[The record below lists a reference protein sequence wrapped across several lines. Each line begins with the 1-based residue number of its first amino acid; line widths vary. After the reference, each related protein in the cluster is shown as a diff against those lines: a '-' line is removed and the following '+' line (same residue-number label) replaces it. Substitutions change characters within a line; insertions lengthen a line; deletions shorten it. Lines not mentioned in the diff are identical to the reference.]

1 MTSFVDDNPYAQ
13 PRLVQGYPTLAQHM
27 SSTPEISI
35 FKRFETLNRQN
46 LLYLQAELTS
56 LEKQLRNF
64 EAESTKCDESDPRSQ
79 YSRDWEWMTMTD
91 ERSTFN
97 PQWKLFLRIRGVLKE
112 YSKHSTCTSIVEWV
126 SHRSPDETL
135 LQQATI
141 TSIPKP
147 ETYNLNYLQ
156 SWLSRPSCGNFP
168 IIGPDHTIWKET
180 PPQDLLSLQSPT
192 NSDPFSRWAITSFI
206 PTYHR
211 LLGHHFR
218 DPDPESQ
225 TEYIEYNSTKIARVA
240 SFISTIVAV
249 VMLIAPVAVLWKISS
264 IKARLGTMAGFTVV
278 FSLLMAGLTSAKRS
292 DIFAATAAWVY
303 YLIIKLIC
311 WQEKVCGCASR
322 FYKFEYLFKLTIGG
336 EFPNWPTYIV
346 DGQGSL
352 LLETSP
358 SSLYLMSKNESKGLE
373 NFWR

>member
-1 MTSFVDDNPYAQ
+1 MTSFVDDNANAQ

-27 SSTPEISI
+27 SGTPEISI

-56 LEKQLRNF
+56 LEKKLRNL
-64 EAESTKCDESDPRSQ
+64 EAESTKCDDGGPRSQ
-79 YSRDWEWMTMTD
+79 YSRDWEWMTMID
-91 ERSTFN
+91 EKSTPN
-97 PQWKLFLRIRGVLKE
+97 PQWQLFLRIRAVLKE
-112 YSKHSTCTSIVEWV
+112 YSKHLTCTSIVKRV

-135 LQQATI
+135 LQQAAI
-141 TSIPKP
+141 TSLPKP

-180 PPQDLLSLQSPT
+180 PPRDLLSFQNPT

-240 SFISTIVAV
+240 SFISTILAA

-264 IKARLGTMAGFTVV
+264 AKARLGTMAGFTVV
-278 FSLLMAGLTSAKRS
+278 FSLLVAGLTSAKRS
-292 DIFAATAAWVY
+292 DIFAATAA
-303 YLIIKLIC
+303 
-311 WQEKVCGCASR
+311 
-322 FYKFEYLFKLTIGG
+322 
-336 EFPNWPTYIV
+336 
-346 DGQGSL
+346 
-352 LLETSP
+352 
-358 SSLYLMSKNESKGLE
+358 
-373 NFWR
+373 